1 MLVHLFN
8 IGQSKAAAAHA
19 GLVGDNEEVET
30 GALQSLQRH
39 SRARKNH
46 DLLDPAEVVLFLEKR
61 SMAVEKDSD
70 VHLPTECNARRETC
84 YGSDLDVML
93 GGGPMPVE
101 TAEL

>member
-39 SRARKNH
+39 CRARKNH
-46 DLLDPAEVVLFLEKR
+46 DVLGPVEVVLFLDKG
-61 SMAVEKDSD
+61 SIAVEKHSA
-70 VHLPTECNARRETC
+70 VHLPTECNARPQTCNELVLSVRQGGELIRLET
-84 YGSDLDVML
+84 
-93 GGGPMPVE
+93 E
-101 TAEL
+101 